1 MLYLKAKKHA
11 DGHGAPPWQQ
21 LFEQLATTAE
31 NPDLKE
37 YYHAGAP
44 APETSLAELSLVAL
58 DIETTGLDPG
68 RDAIVSV
75 GLSPFDLQRTY
86 CSKARYWVLNPE
98 KPLTTGSVVIHGITD
113 SEALVGHDLK
123 QILPELLQALAGR
136 VVVVH
141 CRQIERRFLDVALKA
156 RIGEGIVFPAID
168 TMEIENRFVRQRF
181 FQRIALFFGRTP
193 ESIRLA
199 ACRSR
204 YHLPH
209 YTPHHALIDA
219 LATAELF
226 QAQSAWRFAPQT
238 SVSEVWH

>member
-1 MLYLKAKKHA
+1 MLYLKSEKKTA
-11 DGHGAPPWQQ
+11 GHSPPQWHQ
-21 LFEQLATTAE
+21 LFDQLAISAK
-31 NPDLKE
+31 NASLKK
-37 YYHAGAP
+37 YYQAGTVV
-44 APETSLAELSLVAL
+44 PETPLADLSLVAL
-58 DIETTGLDPG
+58 DIETTGLNPG

-75 GLSPFDLQRTY
+75 GLVPFDLQRIY
-86 CSKARYWVLNPE
+86 CNKARYWVLHPE
-98 KPLTTGSVVIHGITD
+98 KPLTTGSVVIHGITHA
-113 SEALVGHDLK
+113 EALVGHDLK

-141 CRQIERRFLDVALKA
+141 CRQIERRFLDVALKE

-168 TMEIENRFVRQRF
+168 TMELDNRYVRRRF
-181 FQRIALFFGRTP
+181 FQRIAQFFGRTP
-193 ESIRLA
+193 ASIRLA

-226 QAQSAWRFAPQT
+226 QAQVAWHFSPQT
-238 SVSEVWH
+238 CVREVWH